1 MKLTRRIA
9 LILVATLVPIMVLWA
24 AMFYLSIQR
33 EIVEETDDA
42 LDEYAEL
49 IITRYNEGRVL
60 PALNS
65 GGKSIYSLEPLTDA
79 EARMMPRERYYD
91 KEVYIPEHDDTEPAR
106 VLSRVFHDDEGRL
119 LLIEVAMPTIEKD
132 DLLATILGWCVALF
146 GLLFVVVVVISMVV
160 FRGVLRPLY
169 ALLKWLDDYTPG
181 EGYTPVPN
189 STDIRE
195 FRKLNEAADRAV
207 KRSEEMVESEKQFIA
222 NASHELQTPLAVIG
236 NRVEHIIDHTS
247 PTEEQLAELVKI
259 QQSLR
264 HSIRLNRTLLQ
275 LMRIDN
281 GDVAESTRVDVVDVV
296 REAVES
302 CCEIYG
308 AKGID
313 CRASL
318 PDELYL
324 YINETLLRTLVV
336 NLVKNAFVHSAEGGV
351 VDVVLNDRCFVVS
364 NEGCEPLDG
373 EHVFDRFYTRTSREG
388 STGLGLAIV
397 KAVAEHYGFG
407 VEYAYADGKH
417 IFTVRFI
424 R

>member
-79 EARMMPRERYYD
+79 EARMIPRERYYD

-189 STDIRE
+189 NTDIRE

-207 KRSEEMVESEKQFIA
+207 RRSEAMVESEKQFIA

-308 AKGID
+308 AKDID

-351 VDVVLNDRCFVVS
+351 VDVTLSERCLVVS
-364 NEGCEPLDG
+364 NEGSEPLDG

>member
-9 LILVATLVPIMVLWA
+9 RILVIALVPIMVLWA
-24 AMFYLSIQR
+24 AMFYFSMQR

-42 LDEYAEL
+42 LEEYAEL

-65 GGKSIYSLEPLTDA
+65 GGKSIYSIEPLTDA
-79 EARMMPRERYYD
+79 EARAMPRERYYD

-106 VLSRVFHDDEGRL
+106 VLSRVIRDGEGRL
-119 LLIEVAMPTIEKD
+119 LLVEVAMPTIEKD
-132 DLLATILGWCVALF
+132 DLLTTILGWCVVLF
-146 GLLFVVVVVISMVV
+146 GVLFVVVVVISMVV

-169 ALLKWLDDYTPG
+169 DLLKWLDDYTPG
-181 EGYTPVPN
+181 GGYKPVPN
-189 STDIRE
+189 NTDIRE
-195 FRKLNEAADRAV
+195 FRRLNEAADRAV
-207 KRSEEMVESEKQFIA
+207 RRSEEMVESEKQFIA

-247 PTEEQLAELVKI
+247 PSKEQLAELVKI

-264 HSIRLNRTLLQ
+264 HSVRLNRTLLQ
-275 LMRIDN
+275 LMRIDS
-281 GDVAESTRVDVVDVV
+281 GDVAESEDVDVVAMVE
-296 REAVES
+296 EAVEA
-302 CCEIYG
+302 CKEIYD
-308 AKGID
+308 AKGIK
-313 CRASL
+313 CNVSL
-318 PDELYL
+318 PEQMHLYV
-324 YINETLLRTLVV
+324 NETLARTSVI
-336 NLVKNAFVHSAEGGV
+336 NLVKNAFVHSAEGGT
-351 VDVVLNDRCFVVS
+351 VDVSLSDSCFVVS
-364 NEGCEPLDG
+364 NEGSEPLDG

-407 VEYAYADGKH
+407 VEYNYADGRH
-417 IFTVRFI
+417 IFTVRFN

>member
-9 LILVATLVPIMVLWA
+9 LILAVALVPIMVLWA
-24 AMFYLSIQR
+24 VLFYLSVER
-33 EIVEETDDA
+33 EVVEEADDA
-42 LDEYAEL
+42 LEEYAEL
-49 IITRYNEGRVL
+49 IITRYTEGRVL

-65 GGKSIYSLEPLTDA
+65 GGKSIYSLEPLTEA
-79 EARMMPRERYYD
+79 EARSMPHERYYD
-91 KEVYIPEHDDTEPAR
+91 KEVYIPEHDDAEPAR
-106 VLSRVFHDDEGRL
+106 VLSRVFRDDEGRYL
-119 LLIEVAMPTIEKD
+119 HLEVAMPTIEKD
-132 DLLATILGWCVALF
+132 DLLATVMGWCVVLF
-146 GLLFVVVVVISMVV
+146 GVLFVTVVVISMVV

-169 ALLKWLDDYTPG
+169 ALLKWLDGYTPG
-181 EGYTPVPN
+181 EGYKPVPN
-189 STDIRE
+189 NTNIKE

-207 KRSEEMVESEKQFIA
+207 KRSEEVVESEKQFIA

-247 PTEEQLAELVKI
+247 PSEEQLAELVKI

-264 HSIRLNRTLLQ
+264 HSIRLNCTLLQ

-308 AKGID
+308 AKCID

-336 NLVKNAFVHSAEGGV
+336 NLVKNAFVHSTEGGV
-351 VDVVLNDRCFVVS
+351 VDVTLSERCLVVS
-364 NEGCEPLDG
+364 NEGGEPLDG
-373 EHVFDRFYTRTSREG
+373 NHVFDRFYTRTSREG

-397 KAVAEHYGFG
+397 KAVAEHYGHTA
-407 VEYAYADGKH
+407 EYTYANGRH
-417 IFTVRFI
+417 IFTIRFI

>member
-9 LILVATLVPIMVLWA
+9 LILVVALVPIMVLWA
-24 AMFYLSIQR
+24 AMFYLSMQR

-42 LDEYAEL
+42 LEEYAEL

-79 EARMMPRERYYD
+79 EACAMPRERYYD

-106 VLSRVFHDDEGRL
+106 VLSRVFRDREGRL
-119 LLIEVAMPTIEKD
+119 LLVEVAMPTIEKD

-189 STDIRE
+189 NTDIRE

-207 KRSEEMVESEKQFIA
+207 RRSEAMVESEKQFIA

-407 VEYAYADGKH
+407 VEYDYADGKH